1 MDYQGSKRELMNNYV
16 DLSETKRDIKVV
28 QKVPI

>member
-1 MDYQGSKRELMNNYV
+1 MEYQGSRREWINNYGG
-16 DLSETKRDIKVV
+16 LSETKRDIKVV